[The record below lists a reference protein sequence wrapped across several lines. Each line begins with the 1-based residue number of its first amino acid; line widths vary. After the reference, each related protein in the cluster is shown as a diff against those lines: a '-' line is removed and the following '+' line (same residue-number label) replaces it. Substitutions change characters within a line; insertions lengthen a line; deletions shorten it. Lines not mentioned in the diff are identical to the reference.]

1 MGVISAVTGRAPLF
15 RDRRHAGRVLA
26 KHLREYADRDD
37 VIVLALPR
45 GGVPVAYEVA
55 IALHLPLDV
64 FVVRKLGVPG
74 YPELAMGAIASG
86 GVQVLNDDVVSQLPD
101 AEQWVAHV
109 ANEERKELERRELF
123 YRDARPRPDLRGK
136 KVILIDDGLA
146 TGATMRAAARA
157 LKQQGVARLVVAV
170 PVASPETF
178 DEFCGEV
185 DHIVC
190 AFTPVSFAGVGQFYE
205 DFSQTSDDEVRE
217 LLAQAEMQLSKRE

>member
-1 MGVISAVTGRAPLF
+1 MGVIPALTGRAPLF

-26 KHLREYADRDD
+26 EHLREYADRND

-55 IALHLPLDV
+55 TALHLPLDV

-86 GVQVLNDDVVSQLPD
+86 GVQVLNDDVVSQLPY

-109 ANEERKELERRELF
+109 ANEERKELQRRELF
-123 YRDARPRPDLRGK
+123 YRNTRSRPDLRGK
-136 KVILIDDGLA
+136 TIILIDDGLA

-157 LKQQGVARLVVAV
+157 LKQQGVAHLVVAV
-170 PVASPETF
+170 PVASPETC
-178 DEFCGEV
+178 DELRGEV

-190 AFTPVSFAGVGQFYE
+190 AFTPASFAGVGQFYE
-205 DFSQTSDDEVRE
+205 DFLQTSDDEVRA
-217 LLAQAEMQLSKRE
+217 LLAQAETQLSKRA